1 MRRWIPKTR
10 QFIHTNR
17 PLEFRF
23 QCSLGSVRSRTIS
36 VVFEEIFLMFFLM
49 AMSRANKWLL
59 TVLFTYAAKQV
70 TETASVGV
78 QTVYG
83 SHFSVAFSEGKI
95 FEAKV
100 STLRSM
106 IEGASGEVTQS
117 WTVLIDRLLQG
128 RFGVHTGR
136 YQSQHRI
143 PSNTRI
149 MKVKPHLLVNGR
161 RLEDNHLL
169 LSSIAG
175 VVNYQHP
182 QRHGSS
188 EASAAHSSWW
198 G

>member
-1 MRRWIPKTR
+1 MAHVSQSELLIEFLSSCQLAAIVMLCCALRQKVFVAPINNAFANVYMPSMVRLTTLLPSRSVANIKYSFAIPRIGGLGVRRWIPKTR

-36 VVFEEIFLMFFLM
+36 VVFEKTILMFFLM

-59 TVLFTYAAKQV
+59 TVLFTYAGKQV

-78 QTVYG
+78 RTVYG
-83 SHFSVAFSEGKI
+83 SHFSVAFSKGKI

-117 WTVLIDRLLQG
+117 
-128 RFGVHTGR
+128 
-136 YQSQHRI
+136 
-143 PSNTRI
+143 
-149 MKVKPHLLVNGR
+149 
-161 RLEDNHLL
+161 
-169 LSSIAG
+169 
-175 VVNYQHP
+175 
-182 QRHGSS
+182 
-188 EASAAHSSWW
+188 
-198 G
+198 